1 MEKTQ
6 LRLDQTTVVEVEDQ
20 NGQTN
25 FIQNL
30 KTTVTKTGTAFKFC
44 NPPQFNSIIYTEY
57 SITDSHYKTK
67 AALDHLLYHKNTAL
81 FLAHRFIQRFGVS
94 NSTLCYVK
102 AVADAFRTR
111 SYDNRKYVTWKP
123 LLLLYFLIE
132 RLGQ

>member
-67 AALDHLLYHKNTAL
+67 AALDHLL
-81 FLAHRFIQRFGVS
+81 IVS
-94 NSTLCYVK
+94 SNVLEYQTQHCAMSRQSPTH
-102 AVADAFRTR
+102 FE
-111 SYDNRKYVTWKP
+111 SM
-123 LLLLYFLIE
+123 
-132 RLGQ
+132 